1 MKAIIII
8 YCVVMMATLGNSQGL
23 SSIKIKG
30 NIYDAA
36 TKMPLFGEINIT
48 YKDGTSNIKI
58 TQSDPEGKFELTV
71 LPKEF
76 SLKVKSKGYIASNV
90 TINPADLMMPMMI
103 WEIPL
108 VMQQQQQIDQIY
120 LQSTTAKG
128 HKIERSEQPNKSNT
142 THSFQA
148 IDGIS
153 GKPIFANFKLTFT
166 QTNKTSEFR
175 TMPEQP
181 SFQIIFSEKDIIAI
195 EVSSDNYQKYMGNLI
210 IETLDNQIHNNTP
223 KLIKKLSVLN
233 LILKKKQDIKQIKV
247 VDKTSTKE
255 ANIIDLNDEENIKY
269 GLLNSQNDYEIN
281 VSYTDG
287 TKSLANMKAKEGIN
301 QLVIDGFKSVLIE
314 PVFETLY
321 FEQSTVSLK
330 AESKQKLELIIEKM
344 KQSPLLKIEITG
356 HTDNTGDYKQNQ
368 YLAEFRAKYLANYLF
383 NKGIKTERI
392 KVNGDGST
400 KPKNE
405 NNTEENRSQ
414 NRRVEIRLY

>member
-1 MKAIIII
+1 MKVIIII
-8 YCVVMMATLGNSQGL
+8 YCVVMMATLANSQGL
-23 SSIKIKG
+23 ASVKIKG
-30 NIYDAA
+30 IIYDAA
-36 TKMPLFGEINIT
+36 TKTPLFGEINIA
-48 YKDGTSNIKI
+48 YKDGTSSLKV
-58 TQSDPEGKFELTV
+58 TQTDSEGKFELTV

-76 SLKVKSKGYIASNV
+76 SLKIQSKGYIVSNIS
-90 TINPADLMMPMMI
+90 INPADLVVPLMI
-103 WEIPL
+103 CEIPL
-108 VMQQQQQIDQIY
+108 VMQQRQQIDQIY
-120 LQSTTAKG
+120 LQSTTVKG
-128 HKIERSEQPNKSNT
+128 HKIERSGQPNKSNT

-153 GKPIFANFKLTFT
+153 GKPIIADFKLTYT
-166 QTNKTSEFR
+166 QTNKISEFR

-181 SFQIIFSEKDIIAI
+181 SFQIVFNEKDIIAI
-195 EVSSDNYQKYMGNLI
+195 EVLADNYQKYMGNLI
-210 IETLDNQIHNNTP
+210 IETLDNQTHNNTP
-223 KLIKKLSVLN
+223 KLIRKLSFLN
-233 LILKKKQDIKQIKV
+233 LILTKKQDIKQIKV

-255 ANIIDLNDEENIKY
+255 GSIIDLHDEENIKY

-281 VSYTDG
+281 VFYTDG

-301 QLVIDGFKSVLIE
+301 QLVIDGFKSVAIE

-330 AESKQKLELIIEKM
+330 AESKQKFEEIIEKM
-344 KQSPLLKIEITG
+344 KQSLLLKIEITG

-383 NKGIKTERI
+383 NKGIKTDRI
-392 KVNGDGST
+392 SVKGDGST
-400 KPKNE
+400 KPKTE